1 MTIHSSLLD
10 KEVNFRISCALIKLP
25 VWQNSVSILLVSPM
39 LWCFQELPQAQK
51 ETNVQLL
58 HCPILKLQITFNNMR
73 ERDLWKKYLQMTWS
87 VPIVWRDKFWDEKN
101 KKDSYLCLAGN
112 KFNWIPNEL
121 KVTMKEKNWNS
132 LDFRPTNSQIC
143 ATLIKTKGFHLKYK
157 K

>member
-25 VWQNSVSILLVSPM
+25 VWQNFVSILLVSLCFGVFKNCRKLKRKPM
-39 LWCFQELPQAQK
+39 FSHY
-51 ETNVQLL
+51 TVQYWNFRS
-58 HCPILKLQITFNNMR
+58 PSITWPR
-73 ERDLWKKYLQMTWS
+73 ALWKKYLQMTWS

-101 KKDSYLCLAGN
+101 KKDSYLCLADN
-112 KFNWIPNEL
+112 KFNWTPNEF